1 MKVEMNFDLKRIRLD
16 LSKELNLAA
25 QIIRKDHTDRLNNGV
40 GVNGSKMKALKT
52 GQTAPILIDTGKM
65 KNLVAS
71 KATKKNQVV
80 TINPGVKQTYPGTNL
95 TMSDVGGFHQSG
107 AGNLPR
113 REWFGITKEVEKN
126 ILQMV
131 DARISQEIRR
141 A

>member
-40 GVNGSKMKALKT
+40 GVNGSIMKALKT

-80 TINPGVKQTYPGTNL
+80 TINPGVKQTYPGTNV

>member
-80 TINPGVKQTYPGTNL
+80 TINPGVKQTYPGTNV

>member
-80 TINPGVKQTYPGTNL
+80 TINPGVKQTYPGTNV

-113 REWFGITKEVEKN
+113 REWFGITEKVEKN

-131 DARISQEIRR
+131 DARISQEIKR

>member
-1 MKVEMNFDLKRIRLD
+1 MKVEMNFDLRRINLD

-25 QIIRKDHTDRLNNGV
+25 QIIRKDHTNRLNKGL
-40 GVNGSKMKALKT
+40 GVNGSKMEPLKT

-71 KATKKNQVV
+71 KATKKDQVV
-80 TINPGVKQTYPGTNL
+80 IINPGEKQTYPRSNV
-95 TMSDVGGFHQSG
+95 TMSDVGGFHQTG

-113 REWFGITKEVEKN
+113 REWFGITEKVEKN

-131 DARISQEIRR
+131 DARISQEIKR

>member
-80 TINPGVKQTYPGTNL
+80 TINPGVKQTYPRSNV
-95 TMSDVGGFHQSG
+95 TMSDVGGFHQTG

>member
-1 MKVEMNFDLKRIRLD
+1 MKVEMNFDLRRINLD

-25 QIIRKDHTDRLNNGV
+25 QIIRKDHTNRLNKGL
-40 GVNGSKMKALKT
+40 GVNGSKMEPLKT

-71 KATKKNQVV
+71 KATKKDQVV
-80 TINPGVKQTYPGTNL
+80 IINPGEKQTYPRSNV
-95 TMSDVGGFHQSG
+95 TMSDVGGFHQTG

-113 REWFGITKEVEKN
+113 REWFGITEKVEKN

>member
-80 TINPGVKQTYPGTNL
+80 TINPGVKQTYPGTNV

-113 REWFGITKEVEKN
+113 REWFGITEKVEKN

>member
-1 MKVEMNFDLKRIRLD
+1 MKVEMNFDLRRINLD

-25 QIIRKDHTDRLNNGV
+25 QIIRKDHTNRLNKGL
-40 GVNGSKMKALKT
+40 GVNGSKMEPLKT

-71 KATKKNQVV
+71 KATKKDQVV
-80 TINPGVKQTYPGTNL
+80 IINPGEKQTYPRSNV
-95 TMSDVGGFHQSG
+95 TMSDVGGFLQTG

-113 REWFGITKEVEKN
+113 REWFGITEKVEKN

-131 DARISQEIRR
+131 DARISQEIKR